1 MSKFLY
7 YLNLVAHGQSSIL
20 LFRRLWDRVS
30 ASGRHM
36 AQCLGCLLFSNQL
49 QYTGLD
55 IARTLNDCYYH
66 LLPWTKLEKN
76 FQIWTLKNGLIW
88 SPMAITNSI
97 LQYLWQQTLACL
109 VFAISNLHSIMS
121 KLRDIFPSFKGK
133 WKKVG
138 IKTNSN
144 QKLLHFPSALYDLL
158 FGYSGNCTY
167 SLIIPINI

>member
-1 MSKFLY
+1 MARYDSYMSKFLY

-66 LLPWTKLEKN
+66 LLPWTKLEKKLPN
-76 FQIWTLKNGLIW
+76 LNLKKWAYMVTNGNNEFDSTISMATNIGMFGLCHFQPTFNHVK
-88 SPMAITNSI
+88 TKRH
-97 LQYLWQQTLACL
+97 
-109 VFAISNLHSIMS
+109 IS
-121 KLRDIFPSFKGK
+121 KFQG
-133 WKKVG
+133 
-138 IKTNSN
+138 
-144 QKLLHFPSALYDLL
+144 
-158 FGYSGNCTY
+158 
-167 SLIIPINI
+167 